1 MLRGEVIT
9 VVMRVIRDTQ
19 MQLVNDMQSLILLKY
34 VE

>member
-1 MLRGEVIT
+1 MLRGEVIA

-34 VE
+34 SE